1 MNDSNAQIWQPTDLH
16 QSTSECTGVS
26 SVPPVYRSL
35 EGYDGRGCNAS
46 VHELIASLNPAH
58 GDTGPIETGLKTH
71 TPYTATHSVFRDFS
85 LRLCRGQHAP
95 GSKKHSHTEAAERA
109 INGTLG
115 VITLQQL
122 LACAMPCGPDKN
134 TTANANGALR
144 IFVCSCRSGNC
155 LGGLWAF
162 KLFSPEAGWATYQLL
177 LHIAVVQIGPDTFR
191 VTQTNDPR
199 SVLVGCAVVRNQVML
214 RGQEEVWEL
223 SIAFERSTFVWTAA
237 WQVHQHDS
245 GSWRLR
251 PTDVKA
257 EWPVAVGP
265 APTLWLDTRASAFAC
280 GYRRWRCRVSGP
292 FLCTAVTGI
301 FCVPKLATFMAVAR
315 AHRDMFPVVRRDG
328 CGLILRITALAC
340 RPLLTEE
347 DAATILEALGVAA
360 HTKQHEEGTPVQ
372 LLCAKVTALRD
383 FIQAG
388 DAHQA

>member
-1 MNDSNAQIWQPTDLH
+1 MDPNAQIYTNCLPFQQHVTGEWSPEPDVELVEQHGRGGD
-16 QSTSECTGVS
+16 TSANIHL
-26 SVPPVYRSL
+26 RSL
-35 EGYDGRGCNAS
+35 NVHPVIGGVVADQNGNKNSRSSHNPYLHLLEHVAAVEEGPKKLLHINAIERGLQNATS
-46 VHELIASLNPAH
+46 
-58 GDTGPIETGLKTH
+58 D
-71 TPYTATHSVFRDFS
+71 
-85 LRLCRGQHAP
+85 
-95 GSKKHSHTEAAERA
+95 
-109 INGTLG
+109 
-115 VITLQQL
+115 VITTQQL
-122 LACAMPCGPDKN
+122 MTFRLPCGPDKN